1 MCHFNSATMKRTIL
15 WSTGSALAALK
26 PFATMRRKDFKFDTG
41 KSTTDK
47 YINKSGRVAY
57 KGSKHLKSSQ
67 CLDDR
72 LVVWM
77 FWIFEFFPQAK
88 PKIIFNL
95 ESEPSRTKGLYSQI
109 CWLCDPNDGALQW
122 PEAQATTANST
133 LYAM

>member
-1 MCHFNSATMKRTIL
+1 MSQGLTPPHSTSCIVSTKMYKQRFWMCHFNSATMKRTIL

-72 LVVWM
+72 LVV
-77 FWIFEFFPQAK
+77 
-88 PKIIFNL
+88 
-95 ESEPSRTKGLYSQI
+95 
-109 CWLCDPNDGALQW
+109 
-122 PEAQATTANST
+122 
-133 LYAM
+133 